1 MDRNS
6 GKHHLGWGLGEEPA
20 AAQTTGVTA
29 RARKRTQGARSE
41 CMNVR
46 SHMDASSPRT
56 GVCTRPARAHTHT
69 HTHSCTRLSEG
80 QPCPLSYLPTAA
92 LGRLN
97 TRPLSL
103 GGGGIC
109 KAVTSACQ
117 ERDTGTSFSRGG
129 RLRPISRPSG
139 AGLGGTALCP
149 QPEAQRTRRPHCP
162 LMPRSELSIFLH
174 SARRS

>member
-1 MDRNS
+1 MGAGRRAGRCPDNGGDS
-6 GKHHLGWGLGEEPA
+6 
-20 AAQTTGVTA
+20 TGPKAHARCTFRVRERALTYGCVLPTHRGVHTA
-29 RARKRTQGARSE
+29 RARART
-41 CMNVR
+41 
-46 SHMDASSPRT
+46 HT
-56 GVCTRPARAHTHT
+56 HTHT